1 MNQESVTV
9 VNLAL
14 LSRSLRMLIYL
25 FLKCTFWTTTIS
37 LLVLST
43 NCNFVVSTI
52 FFLSFLIEFEVA
64 KNFYTFIGFEIQSR
78 AFFLRKLFQPVSKL
92 WVEIGFLWH
101 LPSMENVFAWWEFLK
116 WENANIFELI
126 PEVAIFSK
134 SAISQP
140 NSELICQI

>member
-1 MNQESVTV
+1 MSKSRECDCCWFSTFESKAP
-9 VNLAL
+9 N
-14 LSRSLRMLIYL
+14 MLIYL
-25 FLKCTFWTTTIS
+25 VLKCTAIIS

-134 SAISQP
+134 SAISQQ

>member
-1 MNQESVTV
+1 
-9 VNLAL
+9 
-14 LSRSLRMLIYL
+14 MLIYL
-25 FLKCTFWTTTIS
+25 VLKCTAIIS

-92 WVEIGFLWH
+92 
-101 LPSMENVFAWWEFLK
+101 
-116 WENANIFELI
+116 
-126 PEVAIFSK
+126 
-134 SAISQP
+134 
-140 NSELICQI
+140 